1 MAAKYGYIGNN
12 PADSS
17 VFVARQTFSP
27 SGITTTFTF
36 ASGYTIGYLDAYLNG
51 SRLIEGQDYVATNG
65 STIDLVSS
73 ATGGDVLELLAY
85 KAFNTVALTHAPGN
99 FEVAGDFTVQG
110 NSFLAVSNGIGTV
123 TIGIG
128 STALFV
134 DGNAR
139 IVGIL
144 TIGSS
149 SITLN
154 GSTNTINVGAGL
166 TFDGNTGIVRASE
179 VYADG
184 VNLANAVR
192 VATPT
197 SVTISSAAADE
208 EDYTAVT
215 INSSGINVVGVIT
228 ATTVNATNFNSTS
241 DQKLKTNIQTVENAL
256 DITEKLRGVSFDWK
270 ENETKSYGVIAQ
282 ELEEILPEL
291 VKNGEVKSV
300 NYNGLIGVLIE
311 AIKELKKEV
320 EKFKVAK

>member
-85 KAFNTVALTHAPGN
+85 KAFNVVALTHAPGN

-128 STALFV
+128 STALYKTIRLTATGITTITV
-134 DGNAR
+134 SGGLEGDSHTVR
-139 IVGIL
+139 IVNSGIATVGFSTYFL
-144 TIGSS
+144 FPSGSVPS
-149 SITLN
+149 LPTAD
-154 GSTNTINVGAGL
+154 GTINLISFTVHRVGAAGTQLLAGAGL
-166 TFDGNTGIVRASE
+166 
-179 VYADG
+179 
-184 VNLANAVR
+184 
-192 VATPT
+192 
-197 SVTISSAAADE
+197 
-208 EDYTAVT
+208 
-215 INSSGINVVGVIT
+215 
-228 ATTVNATNFNSTS
+228 
-241 DQKLKTNIQTVENAL
+241 
-256 DITEKLRGVSFDWK
+256 
-270 ENETKSYGVIAQ
+270 
-282 ELEEILPEL
+282 
-291 VKNGEVKSV
+291 
-300 NYNGLIGVLIE
+300 NYQ
-311 AIKELKKEV
+311 
-320 EKFKVAK
+320 

>member
-65 STIDLVSS
+65 STIDLISA
-73 ATGGDVLELLAY
+73 ATGGDTLELLAY
-85 KAFNTVALTHAPGN
+85 KAFNTVALTDAPGN
-99 FEVAGDFTVQG
+99 FRVAGDLTVQG

-154 GSTNTINVGAGL
+154 GSTNTINVGTGITL
-166 TFDGNTGIVRASE
+166 DGNTGVISATTFFGNGANLSGISVNRFLTVTSRVGIV
-179 VYADG
+179 
-184 VNLANAVR
+184 
-192 VATPT
+192 
-197 SVTISSAAADE
+197 SVTAFAGILTVFGRSS
-208 EDYTAVT
+208 
-215 INSSGINVVGVIT
+215 N
-228 ATTVNATNFNSTS
+228 
-241 DQKLKTNIQTVENAL
+241 TNIFV
-256 DITEKLRGVSFDWK
+256 
-270 ENETKSYGVIAQ
+270 
-282 ELEEILPEL
+282 
-291 VKNGEVKSV
+291 
-300 NYNGLIGVLIE
+300 
-311 AIKELKKEV
+311 
-320 EKFKVAK
+320 